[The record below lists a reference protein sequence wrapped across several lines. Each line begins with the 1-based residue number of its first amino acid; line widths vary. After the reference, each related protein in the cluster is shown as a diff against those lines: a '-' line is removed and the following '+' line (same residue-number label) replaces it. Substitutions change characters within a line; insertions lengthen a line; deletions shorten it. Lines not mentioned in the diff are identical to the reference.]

1 MISLCILQFA
11 FKFHFDIDII
21 HNVNIALAKP
31 KWEQRSL
38 KKNFSQEVFRL
49 TFNLI
54 FVNQWTLERLF
65 DTDLG
70 KAVDNKVT

>member
-21 HNVNIALAKP
+21 HNVNIALAKF
-31 KWEQRSL
+31 KWEQKSL
-38 KKNFSQEVFRL
+38 KNKSSPEVFRL

-54 FVNQWTLERLF
+54 FENQWTLERLF
-65 DTDLG
+65 DTNLG
-70 KAVDNKVT
+70 RA